1 MFRTN
6 TQQQPV
12 KPLMPVGAGLVK
24 ALEKMRAESPVVSL
38 TPRSSPS
45 LAVEACKGCSGTGW
59 VINKAGTLIHCKDC
73 WDSRPF
79 CGLEGAELELTV
91 DSILG
96 AGDMHDVLRYL
107 ARYCISNPYGWL
119 TLWGKYGT
127 AKSLTAQIVVAS
139 LARKGMSARYIHSK
153 KLEQMWFDDMHNDT
167 SNGLGLESVDVLVVD
182 ELDKMNLNS
191 NWVRQGLQALADAR
205 YRSGLGR
212 KTLTVWVVQTDP
224 EKVLPGDIAS
234 RMSDGRWHRP
244 WLGGKNSLTFSAHGE
259 TVVDGCIEVTGADA
273 RPFMRPLDL

>member
-1 MFRTN
+1 MLATN
-6 TQQQPV
+6 TQG
-12 KPLMPVGAGLVK
+12 KPGLMPVGAGLVQS
-24 ALEKMRAESPVVSL
+24 LEKLRAANPHVSL
-38 TPRSSPS
+38 TPRKSPCTT
-45 LAVEACKGCSGTGW
+45 VEVCEHCSGQGW
-59 VINKAGTLIHCKDC
+59 VIDKVGTLIRCQAC

-91 DSILG
+91 EAIKGD
-96 AGDMHDVLRYL
+96 GDMLDVLRYL
-107 ARYCISNPYGWL
+107 ARYSISNPYGWL

-139 LARKGMSARYIHSK
+139 LARKGVSARYIHSK

-167 SNGLGLESVDVLVVD
+167 SNGLALESVPVLVVD

-191 NWVRQGLQALADAR
+191 QWVRGGLQSMADAR
-205 YRSGLGR
+205 YRSGLAKR
-212 KTLTVWVVQTDP
+212 TLTIWVVQTDP

-234 RMSDGRWHRP
+234 RMYDGRWNRP
-244 WLGGKNSLTFSAHGE
+244 WLGGSNSLTSQFGGE
-259 TVVDGCIEVTGADA
+259 PIVSGCVEVTGEDA